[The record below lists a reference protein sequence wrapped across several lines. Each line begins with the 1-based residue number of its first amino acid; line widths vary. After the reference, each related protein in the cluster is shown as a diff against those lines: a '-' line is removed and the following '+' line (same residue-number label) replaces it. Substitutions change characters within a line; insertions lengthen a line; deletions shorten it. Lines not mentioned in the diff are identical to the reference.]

1 MARDRH
7 LPPKLTAG
15 GFSLLSSL
23 MQAGYKK
30 RIAINPFDKSKF
42 TDHSSGDT
50 VNAACVQKL
59 VLDGYLIPSPA
70 QNPLFY
76 DLSQQALDLAC
87 PNCHGGGMV
96 SSSEANGSYADAVCS
111 QCSGRRILAPGT
123 HHTPPFKSKPKSA
136 TTRRRFTSPKLDRT
150 KPPSTLG
157 AALDTLLNMPVA
169 SSRRD
174 LTPAKPGYYWAAF
187 DNGRSFDPADWYGMP
202 NIGPGPHILKV
213 SQDPDYGEWSATLR
227 DGGYVDLGED
237 IANRRVRLSFP
248 VETSF
253 IQSVAME
260 YLRITWLGP
269 VVSPGLPE
277 EVEPFPEWL

>member
-1 MARDRH
+1 MARSQH

-23 MQAGYKK
+23 MSGGTKG
-30 RIAINPFDKSKF
+30 RVAINQYSSAKF
-42 TDHSSGDT
+42 SDAQTGYAVS
-50 VNAACVQKL
+50 AACVQKL
-59 VLDGYLIPSPA
+59 VLDGYLIPTPA

-87 PNCHGGGMV
+87 PNC
-96 SSSEANGSYADAVCS
+96 NGSGIVYASEGKDNDELVACS
-111 QCSGRRILAPGT
+111 QCSGRKILAPGT
-123 HHTPPFKSKPKSA
+123 HHTPPFKSKAKSA
-136 TTRRRFTSPKLDRT
+136 ATRRRFTPPKLDRT

-187 DNGRSFDPADWYGMP
+187 DDGRSFDPADWYGMP

-213 SQDPDYGEWSATLR
+213 DQDPDYGEWSATLR
-227 DGGYVDLGED
+227 NNGYVELGED

-248 VETSF
+248 TETSF
-253 IQSVAME
+253 IQTVAMA